1 MTCDKAENPREN
13 TNKDQQNICAESL
26 RISEE
31 VPSAAKAKR
40 ETVDEKQS
48 APSKMLK
55 FLYCTK
61 FGGLIL
67 KLLTARPISKAAGK
81 YLDSRLSRHKI
92 KGYVK
97 KHKIDLSLYE
107 KEDYASFNAFFTRKI
122 RKELRPFCMKKSAF
136 VAPCD
141 GKLSLYKIDG
151 ECRFNIKGFDYTV
164 ASLLKNDA
172 LAAEFAG
179 GYCFVFRL
187 CVEDYHRYFYFDN
200 AKKGENVFIKGR
212 LHTVQPVALGRR
224 RVFSE
229 NCREYTVLDTENF
242 GKAVQCEVGAMMVGR
257 IVNYHGTAEVK
268 RGEEKGKFEFG
279 GSTIVVLTKQG
290 AMIPD
295 EEFLIN
301 TAGNKETKVKCG
313 EKIGVAGAGTCAP
326 RENESWC
333 GQATEKG
340 ESSARNKE
348 VRE

>member
-1 MTCDKAENPREN
+1 M
-13 TNKDQQNICAESL
+13 
-26 RISEE
+26 
-31 VPSAAKAKR
+31 
-40 ETVDEKQS
+40 
-48 APSKMLK
+48 
-55 FLYCTK
+55 
-61 FGGLIL
+61 
-67 KLLTARPISKAAGK
+67 
-81 YLDSRLSRHKI
+81 
-92 KGYVK
+92 
-97 KHKIDLSLYE
+97 
-107 KEDYASFNAFFTRKI
+107 
-122 RKELRPFCMKKSAF
+122 
-136 VAPCD
+136 
-141 GKLSLYKIDG
+141 
-151 ECRFNIKGFDYTV
+151 
-164 ASLLKNDA
+164 
-172 LAAEFAG
+172 
-179 GYCFVFRL
+179 
-187 CVEDYHRYFYFDN
+187 
-200 AKKGENVFIKGR
+200 
-212 LHTVQPVALGRR
+212 
-224 RVFSE
+224 
-229 NCREYTVLDTENF
+229 LDTENF